1 MFGHK
6 HRLTAFFKPLFPL
19 QKNMNSI
26 QQKINTLRETLK
38 KHNDLY
44 YQSNAPVISDFEY
57 DKLVKELE
65 QLEKENPEFAAGNSP
80 TKTVGDDT
88 SGHFPTVTHKVPML
102 SIDNTYNFEEIR
114 EFDQRVT
121 KLLGKPSSGYVCELK
136 IDGLAASLW
145 YEEGVLTKGITRGN
159 GVAGEDVTVNIK
171 TIKSIPVKL
180 KNNVPPFIE
189 IRGEVYLPRDSFH
202 KINEERETEDLPLF
216 ANPRNAA
223 AGSLKM
229 LDPTVVEKRNL
240 EYFAYSLGYFEE
252 KTELF
257 NENIFPENHW
267 SFITALNNWK
277 FPVNPHSQFC
287 SNIEDVI
294 KFCEKWSIGRED
306 LNYETDGIVI
316 KINDYREQNKLGFT
330 SKSPRWL
337 IAYKFP
343 AEQKKTL
350 LKDITLQVGKTG
362 AITPVAELEH
372 VHLAGTTVSRA
383 TLHNFNEIERKD
395 IRIGDTVWVQKA
407 GEIIPQ
413 VLKVELS
420 MRNGS
425 EKKVK
430 PPTNCPEC
438 NSPAVRKEDFVDYCC
453 TNDHC
458 PAVVRN
464 KIIFFASKN
473 GLEIEG
479 LGPAV
484 VDLLLSSKLIKTPAE
499 LYQLTVG
506 DLENLERMGKKSA
519 DNLIRNIELSKS
531 QPFHKFLAALNIPQV
546 GKQTAIQLA
555 KFFKKIGHLID
566 ACQNCHEQLKNG
578 VESKIAL
585 AEFLAI
591 EDIGETT
598 AELIVN
604 YFSKAEN
611 KAFIQQLI
619 DAGLNTEEA
628 ETAVIKE
635 NFFNGK
641 TFVITGTLASMGRD
655 EAKDKVMSLGG
666 KVAGSVS
673 SKTNYLIAGTEAG
686 SKLEKAESLGVAI
699 LNEKE
704 FLEKLAGAQ

>member
-6 HRLTAFFKPLFPL
+6 HRLTAFFKPLFPQ

-44 YQSNAPVISDFEY
+44 YQNNAPVISDFEY

-65 QLEKENPEFAAGNSP
+65 QLEKENPEFAAENSP

-159 GVAGEDVTVNIK
+159 GVAGEDVTANIK

-180 KNNVPPFIE
+180 KKDILPFIE

-202 KINEERETEDLPLF
+202 KINEEREAEDLPLF

-223 AGSLKM
+223 AGTLKM
-229 LDPTVVEKRNL
+229 LDSSVVKKRNL
-240 EYFAYSLGYFEE
+240 DFFAYTLGYSEAERDTF
-252 KTELF
+252 TD
-257 NENIFPENHW
+257 HW
-267 SFITALNNWK
+267 GFIQALKAWN
-277 FPVNPHSQFC
+277 FPVNQHSQFC
-287 SNIEDVI
+287 RNIDEVI
-294 KFCEKWSIGRED
+294 QFCEKWSDGREK

-316 KINDYREQNKLGFT
+316 KINSYQEQGELGFT

-337 IAYKFP
+337 VAYKFP

-350 LKDITLQVGKTG
+350 LKDIILQVGKTG
-362 AITPVAELEH
+362 TITPVAVLEPI
-372 VHLAGTTVSRA
+372 HLAGTTVARA
-383 TLHNFNEIERKD
+383 TLHNFSEIEKKD
-395 IRIGDTVWVQKA
+395 LRIGDTVWVQKA

-430 PPTNCPEC
+430 PPTHCPEC

-499 LYQLTVG
+499 LYQLTVN

-611 KAFIQQLI
+611 KVFIQQLI

>member
-1 MFGHK
+1 
-6 HRLTAFFKPLFPL
+6 
-19 QKNMNSI
+19 MNQI
-26 QQKINTLRETLK
+26 QQKINSLRESIK
-38 KHNDLY
+38 SHNDLY
-44 YQSNAPVISDFEY
+44 YQNNAPVISDFEY
-57 DKLVKELE
+57 DQLVKELE
-65 QLEKENPEFAAGNSP
+65 QLEKDHPEFSEINSP

-88 SGHFPTVTHKVPML
+88 SGHFPTVTHKAPML

-114 EFDQRVT
+114 EFDERVT
-121 KLLGKPSSGYVCELK
+121 KLLGKKSSGFVCELK

-145 YEEGVLTKGITRGN
+145 YEKGNLTKGVTRGN
-159 GVAGEDVTVNIK
+159 GVAGEDVTSNIK
-171 TIKSIPVKL
+171 TIKSIPTKL
-180 KNNVPPFIE
+180 KKDVLSFIE
-189 IRGEVYLPRDSFH
+189 VRGEVYLPRDSFH
-202 KINEERETEDLPLF
+202 KINEERESEDLPLF

-223 AGSLKM
+223 AGTLKM
-229 LDPTVVEKRNL
+229 LDSTIVKKRNL
-240 EYFAYSLGYFEE
+240 DYFAYSLGFMEAERDTFTDHYG
-252 KTELF
+252 
-257 NENIFPENHW
+257 
-267 SFITALNNWK
+267 FIQALKSWN

-287 SNIEDVI
+287 SDIDEVI
-294 KFCEKWSIGRED
+294 QFCEKWSVGREN

-316 KINDYREQNKLGFT
+316 KVNSYQEQGELGFT

-337 IAYKFP
+337 VAYKFP
-343 AEQKKTL
+343 AEQKKTI
-350 LKDITLQVGKTG
+350 LKDIILQVGKTG
-362 AITPVAELEH
+362 TITPVAVLEP
-372 VHLAGTTVSRA
+372 VHLAGTTVARA
-383 TLHNFNEIERKD
+383 TLHNFSEIEKKD
-395 IRIGDTVWVQKA
+395 LRIGDTVWVQKA

-420 MRNGS
+420 MRKGT
-425 EKKVK
+425 EIKVL
-430 PPTNCPEC
+430 PPTHCPVC
-438 NSPAVRKEDFVDYCC
+438 NSPAVRKEEFVDYCC
-453 TNDHC
+453 TNEHC

-473 GLEIEG
+473 GLDIEG

-484 VDLLLSSKLIKTPAE
+484 VDLLLASKLIKSPAE
-499 LYQLTVG
+499 LYQLKFS

-555 KFFKKIGHLID
+555 KFFKKINHLLD
-566 ACQNCHEQLKNG
+566 ACQNSQEQIKNG
-578 VESKIAL
+578 VENKIAL
-585 AEFLAI
+585 AEFLRI

-598 AELIVN
+598 AELIVK
-604 YFSKAEN
+604 YFSNAEN

-619 DAGLNTEEA
+619 TAGLNTEEA
-628 ETAVIKE
+628 EAVAIKE

-641 TFVITGTLASMGRD
+641 TFVITGTLEAMGRD
-655 EAKDKVMSLGG
+655 EAKDKVLSLGG

-673 SKTNYLIAGTEAG
+673 SKTNFLIAGAEAG